1 VKKSLILLV
10 VAGALAFGACSGG
23 KKSAGTAPLAKVP
36 PAQRNNYYK
45 SEPPMTIGTSK
56 SYEAVIH
63 TNRGDITVQLRADK
77 APHGVNNFVFL
88 ARQGFYNGLT
98 FHRVEPG
105 FVIQGGDPLGTGT
118 GGPGY
123 TLPAEIGLKH
133 EKGAVAWARLPD
145 SVNPDRRSSG
155 SQFYITLAPTHFLD
169 GGYSV
174 FGYVVKGMDVVERIQ
189 KGDKIESIDI
199 IVK

>member
-1 VKKSLILLV
+1 MIFGFLV
-10 VAGALAFGACSGG
+10 FGACSG
-23 KKSAGTAPLAKVP
+23 KEVSKSAPLADVP
-36 PAQRNNYYK
+36 PAQRNGYYK
-45 SEPPMTIGTSK
+45 SEPPMTIDTSK
-56 SYEAVIH
+56 SYQAVIH
-63 TNRGDITVQLRADK
+63 TTEGDVTVQLRADK

-88 ARQGFYNGLT
+88 AKQGFYNGLT

-105 FVIQGGDPLGTGT
+105 FVVQGGDPLGNGT

-123 TLPAEIGLKH
+123 TLPAEIGLTH

-145 SVNPDRRSSG
+145 SVNPDKRSSG

-174 FGYVVKGMDVVERIQ
+174 FGYVVKGMDVVEKIK
-189 KGDKIESIDI
+189 KGDRIESIDI
-199 IVK
+199 VVK